1 MSREQLDGQDQRE
14 DNKST
19 VLAFYDKVVNQ
30 TDFEGAARYL
40 GPRFVQ
46 HNPDAADGAEGLRAF
61 MEARKRKFPRSRV
74 EVKRAFADGDYVI
87 LHGHVI
93 REPGTRGSAHIDIFR
108 LERGKV
114 VEHWD
119 VDQPIPDQSA
129 NANGVF

>member
-1 MSREQLDGQDQRE
+1 MSHEQLERE
-14 DNKST
+14 SNKSI

-30 TDFEGAARYL
+30 TDFEGAAPYL
-40 GPRFVQ
+40 GPCFVQ
-46 HNPDAADGAEGLRAF
+46 HRPDAPDGAEGLRAF
-61 MEARKRKFPRSRV
+61 MQARHQKFPRSRV

-87 LHGHVI
+87 LHSHVV

-119 VDQPIPDQSA
+119 VDQPIPEQSA
-129 NANGVF
+129 HSNGVF